1 MYNLARNM
9 TGSFFHT
16 FYKWSKSNIS
26 IIVLVFSIAVSVFPV
41 NEVLAQGLYI
51 MPTTT
56 NSDGSTSTKLP
67 TGQTANTSA
76 PAAGKTQTTQITTPS
91 TSKSSSDIQCVLSDP
106 FSGTLMGC
114 AAQLGFMILGLAAW
128 VLWVAAVLFNFAI
141 PYTLNMAS
149 FLKDVPI
156 VALGWTTFRDLANI
170 FFIFIVLYIAI
181 STIVGNEGFGIK
193 KLLGKVIVGAVLINF
208 SLFFTQ
214 AMIDVSNIFTLEF
227 YNKITQT
234 DGAKDAV
241 AGSKV
246 SKLDSGISASLVNA
260 LGLETIWNIGKSD
273 AGSSGAK
280 GIDPNKNATTL
291 GLNATNL
298 LIASI
303 GGTILVLITAFIFFA
318 AVIMFLGRAVTLIFL
333 MILSPIAF
341 LGNVLPAIG
350 KYTGEWWSKLF
361 NNLLFAPAYMALL
374 YLVISI
380 VADPNKFT
388 GIGGGKGS
396 FVSVFAG
403 DSNMI
408 GAVMTFVVLNMMMFA
423 CLIIASKFGV
433 AGSKWAEKVGTGF
446 ASSVGMTLSG
456 AGLAAGFARTGL
468 SAVGDVGV
476 SAGRVLST
484 TGLGRVLGGSALLRG
499 GAALKDVK
507 VGGKSYKDAQKAAEE
522 RITKDYDLIK
532 ETDTSAYANIE
543 RHPFESAAHF
553 KSRQDEASAKAK
565 AIEKKNKDRADKRVG
580 ISVDASGKVTKSHF
594 GAPKIFGSASAR
606 YKAQKAIAKKRGGD
620 DVNDDLK
627 KPYEDAIE
635 AAKQMQKSILAGPK
649 EYDATGKVIPPTN
662 PAHTKHADWEAQKTI
677 ITESSKSIKD
687 INGAFT
693 PPKI

>member
-1 MYNLARNM
+1 MYNLVRNM

-16 FYKWSKSNIS
+16 FYNWSKKHIS
-26 IIVLVFSIAVSVFPV
+26 IIVLVFGI
-41 NEVLAQGLYI
+41 VLSGIPSNATFAATPQ
-51 MPTTT
+51 P
-56 NSDGSTSTKLP
+56 GS
-67 TGQTANTSA
+67 
-76 PAAGKTQTTQITTPS
+76 PAATAKPNIPATQTTTRVQPGSPAATAQPNQPAEPS
-91 TSKSSSDIQCVLSDP
+91 TSKSSDDIQCVLSSP
-106 FSGTLMGC
+106 LSGTLMGC
-114 AAQLGFMILGLAAW
+114 VAQGGFMILGLAAW

-141 PYTLNMAS
+141 PYTLNMAT

-181 STIVGNEGFGIK
+181 STIIGNEGFGIK

-234 DGAKDAV
+234 DGAQAAV
-241 AGSKV
+241 AGTNKQTIAPGSDA

-260 LGLETIWNIGKSD
+260 LGLDTIWNIGKSD
-273 AGSSGAK
+273 ASTSGAK
-280 GIDPNKNATTL
+280 GIDPNKNAASL

-298 LIASI
+298 LIASL

-318 AVIMFLGRAVTLIFL
+318 AVIMFLARAVTLIFL

-361 NNLLFAPAYMALL
+361 NNLLFAPAYMSLL

-408 GAVMTFVVLNMMMFA
+408 GSVMTFVVLNMMMFA

-433 AGSKWAEKVGTGF
+433 AGSKWAEKVGGGIAGGAAMMF
-446 ASSVGMTLSG
+446 SG
-456 AGLAAGFARTGL
+456 AGLAM
-468 SAVGDVGV
+468 
-476 SAGRVLST
+476 
-484 TGLGRVLGGSALLRG
+484 GLGSGALRG
-499 GAALKDVK
+499 TAGYIGDNISSSKTLARMSSIPLFGKGAAALMQKGDGLKATK
-507 VGGKSYKDAQKAAEE
+507 FGGKSFNEAVKEDQAAFTKRGNLIESALSKTTSTDPAKKKAAKDAGARAEQ
-522 RITKDYDLIK
+522 RYLGKGRFSYASNTAIK
-532 ETDTSAYANIE
+532 
-543 RHPFESAAHF
+543 
-553 KSRQDEASAKAK
+553 KAK
-565 AIEKKNKDRADKRVG
+565 KVSEGTNNKEALEELLGGKFSKEKHN
-580 ISVDASGKVTKSHF
+580 
-594 GAPKIFGSASAR
+594 
-606 YKAQKAIAKKRGGD
+606 
-620 DVNDDLK
+620 
-627 KPYEDAIE
+627 DAIGKIE
-635 AAKQMQKSILAGPK
+635 ALNTQI
-649 EYDATGKVIPPTN
+649 TT
-662 PAHTKHADWEAQKTI
+662 TREA
-677 ITESSKSIKD
+677 IKD
-687 INGAFT
+687 PAQARQISTNNARLAALIGERTELQAVVDGHLRT
-693 PPKI
+693 VEKLSNLESK

>member
-1 MYNLARNM
+1 M

-16 FYKWSKSNIS
+16 FYNWSKKHIS
-26 IIVLVFSIAVSVFPV
+26 IIVLVFGI
-41 NEVLAQGLYI
+41 VLSAI
-51 MPTTT
+51 PT
-56 NSDGSTSTKLP
+56 NSIYAAARTGNPGPAAATPAAGTPAAPAQPAQPAAAPSTST
-67 TGQTANTSA
+67 N
-76 PAAGKTQTTQITTPS
+76 
-91 TSKSSSDIQCVLSDP
+91 SSDIQCGIG
-106 FSGTLMGC
+106 FGTGTLMGC
-114 AAQLGFMILGLAAW
+114 VAQGSFMILGLAAW

-141 PYTLNMAS
+141 PYTLNMAT

-181 STIVGNEGFGIK
+181 STIIGNEGFGFK

-234 DGAKDAV
+234 DGAQAAV
-241 AGSKV
+241 AGKSTGTTAPGAAA

-260 LGLETIWNIGKSD
+260 LGLDTIWNIGKSD
-273 AGSSGAK
+273 AGSTGAK
-280 GIDPNKNATTL
+280 GIDPNKNAASL

-298 LIASI
+298 LIASL

-318 AVIMFLGRAVTLIFL
+318 AVIMFLARAVTLIFL

-380 VADPNKFT
+380 IADPNKFK
-388 GIGGGKGS
+388 GIMGEKGS

-433 AGSKWAEKVGTGF
+433 AGSKWAEKAGSSF
-446 ASSVGMTLSG
+446 AGGAAMMFSG
-456 AGLAAGFARTGL
+456 AGLGAGIARTGL
-468 SAVGDVGV
+468 GFVGDAGV

-484 TGLGRVLGGSALLRG
+484 TGLGRVFGGSALLRG

-507 VGGKSYKDAQKAAEE
+507 VGGASYKDSQKATEE
-522 RITKDYDLIK
+522 RITKDYDLMK
-532 ETDTSAYANIE
+532 DVDTSAYANL
-543 RHPFESAAHF
+543 RRRPFESEANF
-553 KSRQDEASAKAK
+553 KIRQDAASAKAK
-565 AIEKKNKDRADKRVG
+565 DIEKEAKRKADARVG
-580 ISVDASGKVTKSHF
+580 ISVDSSGKVTKSHF

-620 DVNDDLK
+620 DVNDEIK

-635 AAKQMQKSILAGPK
+635 AAKRKQKEILADVQ
-649 EYDATGKVIPPTN
+649 YDVATKKAIPPTSA
-662 PAHTKHADWEAQKTI
+662 AHSRNQEWKDQMEAIKDATKA
-677 ITESSKSIKD
+677 IKD

-693 PPKI
+693 PPKT